1 MYYLYKHE
9 NIYNHKTYIG
19 CSTNPVKRWRNGR
32 GYENQKEFF
41 SDIQK
46 YGWNSFDH
54 KILLQV
60 KDADFATAL
69 ETALINEY
77 HPEYNTNYS
86 SNNCLRRQNTKH
98 SKPVLQLDLQGNLVA
113 EFPSAAEADRSTGI
127 KYSSISQCCSG
138 LRKTAGGYAWKF
150 KGEN

>member
-9 NIYNHKTYIG
+9 NLFNHKTYIG

-32 GYENQKEFF
+32 GYEKQKDFY

-46 YGWNSFDH
+46 YGWNSFEH

-60 KDADFATAL
+60 EDADFATAL

-77 HPEYNTNYS
+77 HSEYNTNSS
-86 SNNCLRRQNTKH
+86 SNNSLRHLNTKH
-98 SKPVLQLDLQGNLVA
+98 SKPVLQFSKTGELIA
-113 EFPSAAEADRSTGI
+113 TYPSAAEAERNTGI
-127 KYSSISQCCSG
+127 NYSSISMCCSG
-138 LRKTAGGYAWKF
+138 LRKTAGGYHWEF